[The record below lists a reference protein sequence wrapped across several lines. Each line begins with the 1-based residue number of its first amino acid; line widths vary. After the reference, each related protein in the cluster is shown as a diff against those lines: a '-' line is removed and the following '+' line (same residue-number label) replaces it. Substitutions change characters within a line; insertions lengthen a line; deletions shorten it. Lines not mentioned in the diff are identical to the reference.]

1 MEECEAAGLWS
12 YFKGR
17 TEDLAMNCMR
27 KFSKKR
33 EKSRKTRRFE
43 AVEKGR
49 EIGFRLG

>member
-1 MEECEAAGLWS
+1 MDSS

-33 EKSRKTRRFE
+33 KKSRKTLRFE
-43 AVEKGR
+43 TAEKGK
-49 EIGFRLG
+49 GDWV